1 MAKEALINMGFTF
14 ISGTPGLMDTFH
26 RHREV
31 EINLVVAGEM
41 TYLFGATR
49 TTLTA
54 GQLSVFWATIPHRL
68 IRIDPDTRFFCVHL
82 PLARFLQWQLPD
94 SFTSRLLH
102 GEMIRD
108 TDTERAERDIAL
120 FDQWRMDVATQSSEA
135 YRIVYLEVEA
145 RIRRLVLTSNA
156 TSGRSS
162 QMPDAEH
169 NMDKVERM
177 MAFIGEQY
185 QHPVTIDDIAAEVDL
200 HPKYAIT
207 LFRKHCGMTL
217 GEYLTQLRLSQAQRL
232 LATSE
237 AKVVDIAFESGFG
250 SISRFYQVFER
261 ACGQSPKM
269 YRASLQR

>member
-1 MAKEALINMGFTF
+1 MAKEALESMGFTL
-14 ISGTPGLMDTFH
+14 ISGRPGLMDTFH

-31 EINLVVAGEM
+31 EFNLVVAGEM
-41 TYLFGATR
+41 TYLFGGTR
-49 TTLTA
+49 LTLSA
-54 GQLSVFWATIPHRL
+54 GQLAVFWATIPHRL
-68 IRIDPDTRFFCVHL
+68 IRIDDDTQFFCVHV

-102 GEMIRD
+102 GDMIRD
-108 TDTERAERDIAL
+108 MDTGRADRDIAL
-120 FDQWRMDVATQSSEA
+120 FEQWRHDVKAHSPEA
-135 YRIVYLEVEA
+135 YKIVLLEIEA
-145 RIRRLVLTSNA
+145 RIRRLVQTSSA
-156 TSGRSS
+156 AAGRAS

-177 MAFIGEQY
+177 MSYIAEHY
-185 QHPVTIDDIAAEVDL
+185 QNPVTIDDIAGDVDL

-250 SISRFYQVFER
+250 SISRFYQVFQR